1 MATDA
6 APKQT
11 SGRDVSREGTFL
23 EKGAA
28 DIFQQR
34 GSDWEGLRKTV
45 SSCCHRHLRNHS
57 VFPTIIY

>member
-1 MATDA
+1 MF
-6 APKQT
+6 PEK
-11 SGRDVSREGTFL
+11 GTFL

-34 GSDWEGLRKTV
+34 GSDWEGLSETV